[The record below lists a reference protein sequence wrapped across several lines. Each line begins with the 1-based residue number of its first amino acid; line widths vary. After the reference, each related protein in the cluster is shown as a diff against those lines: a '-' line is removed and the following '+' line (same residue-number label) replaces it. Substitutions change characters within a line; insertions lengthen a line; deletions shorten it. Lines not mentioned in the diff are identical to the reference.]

1 MALEV
6 RLKNSGKIY
15 LPVVKDG
22 ATLTRRKNGVSSF
35 DFVMLNDEKLRVE
48 EGDVISVTSDDLRP
62 LGGHHKIFFGYVFK
76 IATSKNGEVNIT
88 AYDQI
93 RYLQNTDT
101 LVYADKTLTE
111 LLRIIC
117 NNNKLKAGSDIM
129 ATGYVIPSRV
139 EDNQSYLDMILTAI
153 QLTQQNAGKEYIL
166 WDNFGEIAL
175 HDTEF
180 HKIGLTINKK
190 TAQDFNFET
199 SIDSGA
205 SNQVKLY
212 REAEDGTREAFVAAD
227 QVKINKW
234 GLLQSSGAVNKD
246 ENGDEKAKS
255 MLNSSKYPTRTWS
268 VSGAFGDMRVR
279 GGTTLH
285 VQLDMVDM
293 GYSEN
298 GYTVDYWMMVESVT
312 HQFNADNHTMD
323 LELKGG
329 FEG

>member
-1 MALEV
+1 MLEV

-15 LPVVKDG
+15 LPVIKDG

-35 DFVMLNDEKLRVE
+35 EFAMLNDEKLRVE
-48 EGDVISVTSDDLRP
+48 EGDVVSVTSDKLKP
-62 LGGHHKIFFGYVFK
+62 AGTQHNVFFGYVFK
-76 IATSKNGEVNIT
+76 ISTSKSGEVSIT

-101 LVYADKTLTE
+101 LVYADKTLTD
-111 LLRIIC
+111 LLRTIC
-117 NNNKLKAGSDIM
+117 DNNKLKAGADIM

-139 EDNQSYLDMILTAI
+139 EDNQSYIDMIMTAI
-153 QLTQQNAGKEYIL
+153 QLTQQNAGKEFIL

-180 HKIGLTINKK
+180 HKIGLTINHK

-199 SIDSGA
+199 SIDSETY
-205 SNQVKLY
+205 NQIKLY
-212 REAEDGTREAFVAAD
+212 REKDDGSREVFVKSD
-227 QVKINKW
+227 PDKINKW
-234 GLLQSSGAVNKD
+234 GLLQSSGSVNKD

-255 MLNSSKYPTRTWS
+255 MLDSKKNPSRS
-268 VSGAFGDMRVR
+268 VGIAGAFGDIRVR

-293 GYSEN
+293 GYSI
-298 GYTVDYWMMVESVT
+298 GTHTIDYWMMVESVT
-312 HQFNADNHTMD
+312 HKFDGGFHTMD
-323 LELKGG
+323 LEVSSGVLV
-329 FEG
+329 